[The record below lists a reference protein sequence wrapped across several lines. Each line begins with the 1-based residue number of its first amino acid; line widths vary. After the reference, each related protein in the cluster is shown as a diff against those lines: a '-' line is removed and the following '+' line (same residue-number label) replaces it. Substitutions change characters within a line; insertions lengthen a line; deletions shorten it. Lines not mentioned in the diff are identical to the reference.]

1 MDFKALLELMVKRR
15 ASDLFI
21 TAGRPPTMK
30 VDGALVEVSKTML
43 TARAIPHSCVKPY
56 GSAAKKRV

>member
-1 MDFKALLELMVKRR
+1 MDFKALLELMVQKK

-30 VDGALVEVSKTML
+30 DRRRSD
-43 TARAIPHSCVKPY
+43 
-56 GSAAKKRV
+56 